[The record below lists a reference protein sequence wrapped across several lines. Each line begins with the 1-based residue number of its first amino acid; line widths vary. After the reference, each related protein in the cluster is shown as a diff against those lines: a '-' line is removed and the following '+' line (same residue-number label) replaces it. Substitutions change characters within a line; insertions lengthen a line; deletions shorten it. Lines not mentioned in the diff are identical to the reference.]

1 MNLNHSYHEVKLLE
15 VNIVEK
21 PYDIS
26 SGKDFP
32 SRTKKKKKIENF
44 SFSKDT
50 F

>member
-32 SRTKKKKKIENF
+32 SRTKKKKKN
-44 SFSKDT
+44 
-50 F
+50 